1 MSHKKHIYL
10 FIPHGTNEEHPV
22 VKNLLE
28 QYERLPGVNN
38 FKLFYNNKIAHYS
51 SRPPV
56 KFCDGLEIM
65 LRVYADY
72 PDTITMVSMN
82 EDDVFAILMFDINH
96 ISEDEED
103 ENNPKPNDF
112 DIYIELFCA
121 NQALPRTG
129 EGTKLLHI
137 LEKACFDTSNY
148 KIELASV
155 PRSIQYYKDHGY
167 HFKKNTSSKF
177 RVSVDMEKNT
187 RALSNWSKAKTIL
200 SEEAISYLS
209 RKSAK
214 IRSDMKSTRTQ
225 GLGLGKKRRRTSTS
239 NKRRGKTMKK
249 KTSR

>member
-1 MSHKKHIYL
+1 MSHKKHVYL
-10 FIPHGTNEEHPV
+10 FIPSGTNEEHPV
-22 VKNLLE
+22 VENLLT
-28 QYERLPGVNN
+28 QYDRLPGVNN
-38 FKLFYNNKIAHYS
+38 FKSFYNNKIAHYS
-51 SRPPV
+51 SRPPI

-72 PDTITMVSMN
+72 PDTITIISMN
-82 EDDVFAILMFDINH
+82 DDDVFAILMFNINH
-96 ISEDEED
+96 ISDDEED
-103 ENNPKPNDF
+103 EDNPKPNDF

-121 NQALPRTG
+121 NQALPTTG

-137 LEKACFDTSNY
+137 LEKACFDTTNY

-200 SEEAISYLS
+200 SEKALSYLS

-214 IRSDMKSTRTQ
+214 IRSDMKSARTQ
-225 GLGLGKKRRRTSTS
+225 RLGVGKKRRRTR
-239 NKRRGKTMKK
+239 NKRRGKTIKK
-249 KTSR
+249 GEKKL